1 MKKMF
6 VSIFVHLR
14 DLMGFPIRLG
24 RPSSWLP
31 RVKEPGGGGGGGGG
45 ANTML
50 FATFKLKKIKI
61 ISNLNRLNVCKLVKC
76 TPM

>member
-1 MKKMF
+1 
-6 VSIFVHLR
+6 
-14 DLMGFPIRLG
+14 
-24 RPSSWLP
+24 
-31 RVKEPGGGGGGGGG
+31 
-45 ANTML
+45 ML

>member
-50 FATFKLKKIKI
+50 FATFKLKKRNI
-61 ISNLNRLNVCKLVKC
+61 IQI
-76 TPM
+76 